1 LVEVQRNKIMAGMMT
16 GQAVPPRASS
26 QEDEERRMMKIMN
39 QAVSPRASSSEE
51 DEERRMM
58 QMMELM
64 QQRRAPNAAIAM
76 TPQAQQQMQN
86 FQAGRQQAAQ
96 PLQSV
101 SGGSGTAKP
110 EAPGLLSRL
119 GRAGLDR
126 LQDPESRARIAMAL
140 NSMRLQPDQGLAR
153 SLQGRAEGIQ
163 ERRQQASQ
171 ANRTAA
177 FLRAEGSENLADLI
191 HQQPDLAA
199 FALKQHY
206 EIKTRQPTTLEQKI
220 ATLQAAY
227 PNKTPQEIAQLASG
241 IQNFDI
247 KPGKEVN
254 KMFGSDLPEGRLY
267 KVNSVTGEVTG
278 IEGAPDTPSDTSLIK
293 EYRFAKDNEGF
304 KGSFEEFMRIRYPAS
319 DPASKPLSQGESNAT
334 GFYSRVLESHR
345 LLLQPT
351 DQGLLEEQ
359 GTSFSNAMLEKD
371 PTGLARYAMADE
383 YKRYEQAKRDFINAN
398 LRRESGA
405 AIQPSEF
412 DSAEKQYFPVPGDS
426 PAVIAQKRRNRETVI
441 NALRVAS
448 GAGADR
454 LGISASVV
462 GNTVVFPSGRSVVA
476 KDVQT
481 AIAMADEFNRGQK
494 Q

>member
-1 LVEVQRNKIMAGMMT
+1 MSGMMAG
-16 GQAVPPRASS
+16 QPVPPKTSAR
-26 QEDEERRMMKIMN
+26 D
-39 QAVSPRASSSEE
+39 

-58 QMMELM
+58 QMMEQI
-64 QQRRAPNAAIAM
+64 QQARAPNRAIAAAN
-76 TPQAQQQMQN
+76 TPQAFAQQKSFRQGMQG
-86 FQAGRQQAAQ
+86 AMQ
-96 PLQSV
+96 PKPSV
-101 SGGSGTAKP
+101 SGGSTTARP
-110 EAPGLLSRL
+110 EKAGLLSRL
-119 GRAGLDR
+119 GRGALDA
-126 LQDPESRARIAMAL
+126 LQDPVRNAQIVTAL
-140 NSMRLQPDQGLAR
+140 NSMRLQPDPNLVKSVQA
-153 SLQGRAEGIQ
+153 RAESAQTG
-163 ERRQQASQ
+163 RQQAQQ

-177 FLRAEGSENLADLI
+177 FLRAEGSANLADLI
-191 HQQPDLAA
+191 QQQPNLAS

-206 EIKTRQPTTLEQKI
+206 EAKTRQPTTLQQKI

-227 PNKTPQEIAQLASG
+227 PEKTPQEIAQLASG

-247 KPGKEVN
+247 KSGREIN
-254 KMFGSDLPEGRLY
+254 EMFDSDLPEGRLY
-267 KVNSVTGEVTG
+267 KVNAATGEVTG
-278 IEGAPDTPSDTSLIK
+278 IEGAPDKPADTSLIK
-293 EYRFAKDNEGF
+293 EYKYAKTNESF
-304 KGSFEEFMRIRYPAS
+304 VGSFEDFMKIRYPAS
-319 DPASKPLSQGESNAT
+319 DPESKPLSQGESNAT

-345 LLLQPT
+345 ILLQPT
-351 DQGLLEEQ
+351 EQGLLEEQ

-405 AIQPSEF
+405 AIADSEF

-448 GAGADR
+448 GVGANR

-481 AIAMADEFNRGQK
+481 AITMADEFNRGASK
-494 Q
+494 

>member
-1 LVEVQRNKIMAGMMT
+1 MSGMMT
-16 GQAVPPRASS
+16 GQPVPPKASAR
-26 QEDEERRMMKIMN
+26 D
-39 QAVSPRASSSEE
+39 

-58 QMMELM
+58 QMMEQM
-64 QQRRAPNAAIAM
+64 QQRRAPNAKVAM

-86 FQAGRQQAAQ
+86 FEAARAQAMQ
-96 PLQSV
+96 PARSV
-101 SGGSGTAKP
+101 SGGSTTAKP
-110 EAPGLLSRL
+110 EQAGLLSRL
-119 GRAGLDR
+119 GRGALDA
-126 LQDPESRARIAMAL
+126 LQDPVRNAQIVTAL
-140 NSMRLQPDQGLAR
+140 NSMRLQPDPNLVKSVQA
-153 SLQGRAEGIQ
+153 RAESAQTG
-163 ERRQQASQ
+163 RQQAQQ

-177 FLRAEGSENLADLI
+177 FLRAEGSANLADLI
-191 HQQPDLAA
+191 QQQPNLAS

-206 EIKTRQPTTLEQKI
+206 EAKTRQPTTLQQKI
-220 ATLQAAY
+220 ATLQEAY
-227 PNKTPQEIAQLASG
+227 PNKTPQEISQLASG
-241 IQNFDI
+241 IQNFEI
-247 KPGKEVN
+247 KSGKEVN
-254 KMFGSDLPEGRLY
+254 KMFDSDLPEGRLY

-278 IEGAPDTPSDTSLIK
+278 IEGAPETPSDTSLIK
-293 EYRFAKDNEGF
+293 EYKYAKQNENF
-304 KGSFEEFMRIRYPAS
+304 VGSFEDFMKIRYPAS
-319 DPASKPLSQGESNAT
+319 DPESKPLSQGESNAT

-345 LLLQPT
+345 ILLQPT
-351 DQGLLEEQ
+351 EQGLLEEQ

-405 AIQPSEF
+405 AIADSEF

-448 GAGADR
+448 GVGANR

-481 AIAMADEFNRGQK
+481 AITMADEFNRGASK
-494 Q
+494 